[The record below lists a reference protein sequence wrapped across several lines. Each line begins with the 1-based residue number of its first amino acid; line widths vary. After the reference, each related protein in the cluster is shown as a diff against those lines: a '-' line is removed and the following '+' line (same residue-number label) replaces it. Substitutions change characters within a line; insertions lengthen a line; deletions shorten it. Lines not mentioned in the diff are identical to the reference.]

1 MFYYRHCKYQ
11 NNFFSQVDT
20 KLMVEERAIPD
31 NKIEAENQEKSPLL
45 GMDFIGRKVKEK
57 KKTKEGKVSP

>member
-1 MFYYRHCKYQ
+1 
-11 NNFFSQVDT
+11 
-20 KLMVEERAIPD
+20 MVEERAIPD